1 MIAARARQLQ
11 RQGVTNSELSGAAL
25 DEHCRI
31 DTGTAA
37 FLEAA
42 TQKLGLSARAY
53 HRVLR
58 VARTLADLNGS
69 VQISQALVA
78 EAIGYRQLDRRQ

>member
-1 MIAARARQLQ
+1 VIAARARQLQ
-11 RQGVTNSELSGAAL
+11 RQGVTISELSGAAL
-25 DEHCRI
+25 DEHCRF

-69 VQISQALVA
+69 VQISQAQVA